1 MAKIKWTKDDVINK
15 FQEAVTPQLS
25 PKTARPGGGGLASKF
40 MDIIAKRKAG
50 PGAGAPP
57 VTGQEI

>member
-1 MAKIKWTKDDVINK
+1 MPKIKWTKQDVIDK
-15 FQEAVTPQLS
+15 FKEAVTSQLS
-25 PKTARPGGGGLASKF
+25 PQPSMPGGGGLSSKF